1 MHWLSLK
8 QANYQLV
15 YLYTGILHSYRHQ
28 IEIDLGSSCVS
39 ANVFIQQR
47 NNNLLFWTI
56 SEISVEVVL

>member
-8 QANYQLV
+8 HANYQLV
-15 YLYTGILHSYRHQ
+15 YVYILHSYRHQ